1 MPAIEKKETWMKRPI
16 PICALLLMAAAT
28 LIAQEDSQPSP
39 YQGTSSPPA
48 DDNVV
53 TNSTSTHQAKPPA
66 GRKVTSDQNQLR
78 NQTQT
83 PAPVQP
89 QPAYI
94 NPVVNNPDPD
104 SGIVG
109 VQPNA
114 YRHEPVLVPRNKAA
128 DPDGDIVHPR
138 PPRPGE
144 LPEGTTIRVRLLDRL
159 SSVSSEKGEAFHSRV
174 ASDVVQGNQVLIPAG
189 AEIVGRVVGI
199 STGRVG
205 GHGSMQLLP
214 EAVILA
220 DGKRYQLNAVIT
232 GTPGAKS
239 KVGSEGTILPAS
251 RMKRN
256 GIEYGGAVGAGATTG
271 AILGGPV
278 GAFAG
283 SVVGAGIITA
293 HLLIS
298 HPQATLEPGT
308 AMIFT
313 LTEPLQ
319 MAEPTTSRY

>member
-1 MPAIEKKETWMKRPI
+1 MNRPI
-16 PICALLLMAAAT
+16 LVCALLLMATASV
-28 LIAQEDSQPSP
+28 IAQEDSQSSP
-39 YQGTSSPPA
+39 YQGTSTPPP
-48 DDNVV
+48 DDTIV
-53 TNSTSTHQAKPPA
+53 TTSTPQAKPNAGHRAMPA
-66 GRKVTSDQNQLR
+66 QNQVQIQA
-78 NQTQT
+78 QTK
-83 PAPVQP
+83 APVQA
-89 QPAYI
+89 QPAYAD
-94 NPVVNNPDPD
+94 PAVNNSDPD

-109 VQPNA
+109 VQRNA
-114 YRHEPVLVPRNKAA
+114 TPQREPVLTQRSNAA
-128 DPDGDIVHPR
+128 DPDGDIVHPH

-159 SSVSSEKGEAFHSRV
+159 SSVSSERGETFRCSV
-174 ASDVVQGNQVLIPAG
+174 ASDVVQGEKILIPAG
-189 AEIVGRVVGI
+189 AEIDGRVVGI
-199 STGRVG
+199 STGYAG

-214 EAVILA
+214 EKVILA
-220 DGKRYQLNAVIT
+220 DGTRYQLRAVIT

-283 SVVGAGIITA
+283 SVVGAGVITA
-293 HLLIS
+293 HLLVS

-319 MAEPTTSRY
+319 MATPGATETSEN

>member
-1 MPAIEKKETWMKRPI
+1 MKRPI
-16 PICALLLMAAAT
+16 LVCALLMLAAAT
-28 LIAQEDSQPSP
+28 LIAQEDSQSSP
-39 YQGTSSPPA
+39 YQGTSTPPA

-53 TNSTSTHQAKPPA
+53 TPSTHQAKPPA
-66 GRKVTSDQNQLR
+66 GHKVTSGQNQVR

-83 PAPVQP
+83 QAPVQS

-94 NPVVNNPDPD
+94 NPVVKDPDPD

-114 YRHEPVLVPRNKAA
+114 YLRREPGLVPRNRTA

-138 PPRPGE
+138 PLRPGE
-144 LPEGTTIRVRLLDRL
+144 LAEGTTIRVRLLDRL
-159 SSVSSEKGEAFHSRV
+159 SSVSSEKGETFHSRV
-174 ASDVVQGNQVLIPAG
+174 ASDVLQGNQVLIPAG

-199 STGRVG
+199 STGHVG

-214 EAVILA
+214 ETVILA
-220 DGKRYQLNAVIT
+220 NGKHYQLNAVIT
-232 GTPGAKS
+232 STPGARS

-278 GAFAG
+278 GALAG
-283 SVVGAGIITA
+283 SAVGAGVITA

>member
-1 MPAIEKKETWMKRPI
+1 MNRPI
-16 PICALLLMAAAT
+16 LVCALLLMATASV
-28 LIAQEDSQPSP
+28 IAQEDSQSSP
-39 YQGTSSPPA
+39 YQGTSTPPS
-48 DDNVV
+48 DDTIV
-53 TNSTSTHQAKPPA
+53 TTSTPQAKPNAGHRATPA
-66 GRKVTSDQNQLR
+66 QNQVQSQA
-78 NQTQT
+78 QTK
-83 PAPVQP
+83 APVQA
-89 QPAYI
+89 QPAYAD
-94 NPVVNNPDPD
+94 PAVNNSDPD

-109 VQPNA
+109 VQRNA
-114 YRHEPVLVPRNKAA
+114 TPQREPVLTQRSNAA
-128 DPDGDIVHPR
+128 DPDGDIVHPH
-138 PPRPGE
+138 PLRPGE

-159 SSVSSEKGEAFHSRV
+159 SSVSSERGETFRCSV
-174 ASDVVQGNQVLIPAG
+174 ASDVVQGEKVLIPAG
-189 AEIVGRVVGI
+189 AEIDGRVVGI
-199 STGRVG
+199 STGHVG

-214 EAVILA
+214 EKVILA
-220 DGKRYQLNAVIT
+220 DGKSYQLRAVIT
-232 GTPGAKS
+232 GTPGARS

-283 SVVGAGIITA
+283 GVVGAGVITA
-293 HLLIS
+293 HLLVS

-319 MAEPTTSRY
+319 MATPGAMETSEN

>member
-1 MPAIEKKETWMKRPI
+1 MNRPI
-16 PICALLLMAAAT
+16 LVCALLLMATASV
-28 LIAQEDSQPSP
+28 IAQEDSQSSP
-39 YQGTSSPPA
+39 YQGTSTPPS
-48 DDNVV
+48 DDTIV
-53 TNSTSTHQAKPPA
+53 TTSTPQAKPNAGHRATPA
-66 GRKVTSDQNQLR
+66 QNQVQIQA
-78 NQTQT
+78 QTK
-83 PAPVQP
+83 APVQA
-89 QPAYI
+89 QPA
-94 NPVVNNPDPD
+94 NADPAVNNSDPD

-109 VQPNA
+109 VQRNA
-114 YRHEPVLVPRNKAA
+114 TPQREPALTQRSNAA
-128 DPDGDIVHPR
+128 DPDGDIVHPH
-138 PPRPGE
+138 PLRPGE

-159 SSVSSEKGEAFHSRV
+159 SSVSSEKGETFRCSV
-174 ASDVVQGNQVLIPAG
+174 ASDVMQGEKVLIPAG
-189 AEIVGRVVGI
+189 AEIDGRVVGI
-199 STGRVG
+199 STGHVG

-214 EAVILA
+214 EKVILA
-220 DGKRYQLNAVIT
+220 DGKSYQLRAVIT

-251 RMKRN
+251 RIKRN

-283 SVVGAGIITA
+283 SVVGAGVITA
-293 HLLIS
+293 HLLVS

-319 MAEPTTSRY
+319 MATPGATETSEN

>member
-1 MPAIEKKETWMKRPI
+1 
-16 PICALLLMAAAT
+16 
-28 LIAQEDSQPSP
+28 
-39 YQGTSSPPA
+39 
-48 DDNVV
+48 
-53 TNSTSTHQAKPPA
+53 
-66 GRKVTSDQNQLR
+66 
-78 NQTQT
+78 
-83 PAPVQP
+83 
-89 QPAYI
+89 
-94 NPVVNNPDPD
+94 VNDPDPD

-109 VQPNA
+109 VQRNA
-114 YRHEPVLVPRNKAA
+114 YPRREPVLIQRNNAA

-159 SSVSSEKGEAFHSRV
+159 SSVSSERGETFHSRV
-174 ASDVVQGNQVLIPAG
+174 ASDVLQGNQVLIPAG
-189 AEIVGRVVGI
+189 AEIDGRVVGI
-199 STGRVG
+199 STGHVG
-205 GHGSMQLLP
+205 GHGSMQLMP
-214 EAVILA
+214 ETVILA
-220 DGKRYQLNAVIT
+220 NGKRYQLSAVIT
-232 GTPGAKS
+232 GTPGARS

-251 RMKRN
+251 RLKRD

-283 SVVGAGIITA
+283 SVVGAGVITA
-293 HLLIS
+293 HLLVS

-319 MAEPTTSRY
+319 MAVPTTSRY

>member
-1 MPAIEKKETWMKRPI
+1 M
-16 PICALLLMAAAT
+16 LLMATASV
-28 LIAQEDSQPSP
+28 IAQEDSQSSP
-39 YQGTSSPPA
+39 YQGTSTPPA

-53 TNSTSTHQAKPPA
+53 TTSTPHAKPYAGHRATPA
-66 GRKVTSDQNQLR
+66 QNQVR
-78 NQTQT
+78 IQAQTK
-83 PAPVQP
+83 APVHAQSAYAD
-89 QPAYI
+89 PA
-94 NPVVNNPDPD
+94 VNESDPD

-109 VQPNA
+109 VQRNA
-114 YRHEPVLVPRNKAA
+114 YPQREPVLTQRSYAA
-128 DPDGDIVHPR
+128 DPDGDIVHPHPR
-138 PPRPGE
+138 RPGE

-159 SSVSSEKGEAFHSRV
+159 SSSSSERGETFHSRV
-174 ASDVVQGNQVLIPAG
+174 ASDVLQGEKVLIPAG
-189 AEIVGRVVGI
+189 AEIDGRVVGI
-199 STGRVG
+199 STGHPG

-214 EAVILA
+214 DKVILA
-220 DGKRYQLNAVIT
+220 DGKSYQLRAVIT

-278 GAFAG
+278 GALAG
-283 SVVGAGIITA
+283 SMVGAGVITT
-293 HLLIS
+293 HLLVS

-319 MAEPTTSRY
+319 MAASGATATSEN

>member
-1 MPAIEKKETWMKRPI
+1 VQIQ
-16 PICALLLMAAAT
+16 
-28 LIAQEDSQPSP
+28 AQ
-39 YQGTSSPPA
+39 T
-48 DDNVV
+48 
-53 TNSTSTHQAKPPA
+53 K
-66 GRKVTSDQNQLR
+66 
-78 NQTQT
+78 
-83 PAPVQP
+83 APVQA
-89 QPAYI
+89 QPA
-94 NPVVNNPDPD
+94 NADPAVNNSDPD

-109 VQPNA
+109 VQRNA
-114 YRHEPVLVPRNKAA
+114 TPQREPVLTQRSNAA
-128 DPDGDIVHPR
+128 DPDGDIVHPH
-138 PPRPGE
+138 PLRPGE

-159 SSVSSEKGEAFHSRV
+159 SSVSSEKGETFRCSV
-174 ASDVVQGNQVLIPAG
+174 ASDVMQGEKVLIPAG
-189 AEIVGRVVGI
+189 AEIDGRVVGI
-199 STGRVG
+199 STGHVG

-214 EAVILA
+214 EKVILA
-220 DGKRYQLNAVIT
+220 DGKSYQLRAVIT

-251 RMKRN
+251 RIKRN

-283 SVVGAGIITA
+283 SVVGAGVITA
-293 HLLIS
+293 HLLVS

-319 MAEPTTSRY
+319 MATPGATETSEN

>member
-1 MPAIEKKETWMKRPI
+1 MNRPI
-16 PICALLLMAAAT
+16 LVCALLLMATASV
-28 LIAQEDSQPSP
+28 IAQEDSQSSP
-39 YQGTSSPPA
+39 YQGTSTPPS
-48 DDNVV
+48 DDTIV
-53 TNSTSTHQAKPPA
+53 TTSTPQAKPNAGHRATPA
-66 GRKVTSDQNQLR
+66 QNQVQIQA
-78 NQTQT
+78 QTK
-83 PAPVQP
+83 APVQA
-89 QPAYI
+89 QPA
-94 NPVVNNPDPD
+94 NADPAVNNSDPD

-109 VQPNA
+109 VQRNA
-114 YRHEPVLVPRNKAA
+114 TPQREPVLTQRSNAA
-128 DPDGDIVHPR
+128 DPDGDIVHPH
-138 PPRPGE
+138 PLRPGE

-159 SSVSSEKGEAFHSRV
+159 SSVSSEKGETFRCSV
-174 ASDVVQGNQVLIPAG
+174 ASDVMQGEKVLIPAG
-189 AEIVGRVVGI
+189 AEIDGRVVGI
-199 STGRVG
+199 STGHVG

-214 EAVILA
+214 EKVILA
-220 DGKRYQLNAVIT
+220 DGKSYQLRAVIT

-283 SVVGAGIITA
+283 SVVGAGVITA
-293 HLLIS
+293 HLLVS

-319 MAEPTTSRY
+319 MATPGATETSEN

>member
-1 MPAIEKKETWMKRPI
+1 MNRPI
-16 PICALLLMAAAT
+16 LVCALLLMATASV
-28 LIAQEDSQPSP
+28 IAQEDSQSSP
-39 YQGTSSPPA
+39 YQGTSTPPS
-48 DDNVV
+48 DDTIV
-53 TNSTSTHQAKPPA
+53 TSSTPQAKPNAGHRATPA
-66 GRKVTSDQNQLR
+66 QNQVQIQA
-78 NQTQT
+78 QTK
-83 PAPVQP
+83 APVQA
-89 QPAYI
+89 QPA
-94 NPVVNNPDPD
+94 NADPAVNNSDPD

-109 VQPNA
+109 VQRNA
-114 YRHEPVLVPRNKAA
+114 TPQREPVLTQRSNAA
-128 DPDGDIVHPR
+128 DPDGDIVHPH
-138 PPRPGE
+138 PLRPGE

-159 SSVSSEKGEAFHSRV
+159 SSVSSERGETFRCSV
-174 ASDVVQGNQVLIPAG
+174 ASDVVQGEKVLIPAG
-189 AEIVGRVVGI
+189 TEIDGRVVGI
-199 STGRVG
+199 STGHAG

-214 EAVILA
+214 EKVILA
-220 DGKRYQLNAVIT
+220 DGKSYQLRAVIT

-251 RMKRN
+251 RIKRN

-283 SVVGAGIITA
+283 SVVGAGVITA
-293 HLLIS
+293 HLLVS

-319 MAEPTTSRY
+319 MATPGATETSEN